1 MGEVFLAQDTRLG
14 RKIEGGGD
22 ARRVGA
28 SPRKLIEKAKFGTG
42 AN

>member
-14 RKIEGGGD
+14 RKIEGGETRVVL
-22 ARRVGA
+22 ARARE
-28 SPRKLIEKAKFGTG
+28 SSSKAKFGTG